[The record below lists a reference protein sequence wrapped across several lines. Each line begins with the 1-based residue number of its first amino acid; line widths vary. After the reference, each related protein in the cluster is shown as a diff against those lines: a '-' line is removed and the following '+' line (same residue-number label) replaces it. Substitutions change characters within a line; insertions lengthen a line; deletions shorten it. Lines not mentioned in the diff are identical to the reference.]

1 MTAERAKGTRDFLP
15 EDNLIR
21 TEVINIIKRTFE
33 NYGFSPLDTPII
45 EKYETL
51 ASKYAGGSEI
61 LKETFKFKD
70 QGDRDLG
77 LRYDLTVPFARVIAM
92 NSQLRLPFKRYQI
105 GEVFRDG
112 PIKLGRYR
120 EFTQCDADVVGS
132 KSMLFDAECIML
144 IQEAFNRLGLNVVIE
159 VNNRKILDSLMEY
172 TSISQEKRESVI
184 ISLDKIKKVGEA
196 SVKAELEGLGI
207 DKESI
212 NNLLKICSIKGSNK
226 EKINKLKNI
235 ITSPGIKEIEEIF
248 SVIDDKNVEFNIAL
262 ARGLSYYTSTVFEAF
277 VKDKEFKSSL
287 VGGGRY
293 DDMIGSFLEGKRDM
307 PAVGFSFGLDP
318 IIDILR
324 KDKPI
329 KKTVV
334 DVYIIPIGTEKKA
347 LEILDKFR
355 KTGINAD
362 MDFLARNIGKNL
374 EYANS
379 LGIPFVVFIGE
390 KELKAKKVKIRNM
403 KTGKEKLLKLNDAIK
418 ILLKPAVIREKD

>member
-1 MTAERAKGTRDFLP
+1 MIKMTAERAKGTRDFIP
-15 EDNLIR
+15 EDNIIR
-21 TEVINIIKRTFE
+21 TGVINIIKGTFE
-33 NYGFSPLDTPII
+33 NYGFSPMDTPII

-61 LKETFKFKD
+61 LKETFKLKD

-92 NSQLRLPFKRYQI
+92 NPQLRMPFKRYQI

-120 EFTQCDADVVGS
+120 EFTQCDVDVVGS
-132 KSMLFDAECIML
+132 KNMLLDAECVMIM
-144 IQEAFNRLGLNVVIE
+144 QEAFSRLGLDVIIE

-172 TSISQEKRESVI
+172 VSIPPEKRDSVI

-196 SVKAELEGLGI
+196 AVKSELEGLGI
-207 DKESI
+207 DRESI
-212 NNLLKICSIKGSNK
+212 NNLLKICTIKGANK

-235 ITSPGIKEIEEIF
+235 IATPGIQEIEEIF
-248 SVIDDKNVEFNIAL
+248 SVIDDKNVEFNISL

-277 VKDKEFKSSL
+277 VKDKDFKSSL
-287 VGGGRY
+287 AGGGRY
-293 DDMIGSFLEGKRDM
+293 DNMIGSFLEGKREM

-318 IIDILR
+318 IIDILKKER
-324 KDKPI
+324 SV

-334 DVYIIPIGTEKKA
+334 DVYLIPIGTEKKA
-347 LEILDKFR
+347 LEILTKFR
-355 KTGINAD
+355 KEGINAD
-362 MDFLARNIGKNL
+362 MDFMSRNIGKNL

-379 LGIPFVVFIGE
+379 LGIPFVVFVGE
-390 KELKAKKVKIRNM
+390 KELKAKKVKIRDM
-403 KTGKEKLLKLNDAIK
+403 KTGKEKLLGVKEVVK
-418 ILLKPAVIREKD
+418 TLLKSS